1 MAASIH
7 APRAKG
13 VNVPLAP
20 KLGSYLHWIN
30 ASSGEDVL
38 LIAVE
43 DVRYFR
49 SDTKYTRV
57 VGATREGLI
66 RKTLKALVAELDP
79 AAFRQVHRAI
89 VVNLNAVESV
99 GHDEKGRMVLRLRGR
114 SEVLHVSQPYSHTF
128 RQM

>member
-1 MAASIH
+1 MSLASH
-7 APRAKG
+7 
-13 VNVPLAP
+13 LD
-20 KLGSYLHWIN
+20 SYLRWIN
-30 ASSGEDVL
+30 ASSGEDVQ

-43 DVRYFR
+43 DVCYFR
-49 SDTKYTRV
+49 SDMKYTRV

-79 AAFRQVHRAI
+79 ATFRQVHRAI
-89 VVNLNAVESV
+89 LVNLNAVESV